1 LKVWVVYKCKR
12 YEHTD
17 TPYPCVIAVLSD
29 VQKAKNLAR
38 TEGAWMTEVEIDKIG
53 TSECKQ

>member
-1 LKVWVVYKCKR
+1 MKVWVVYKCKR

-29 VQKAKNLAR
+29 GQKAKSLAR
-38 TEGAWMTEVEIDKIG
+38 TKGAWMTEIEVDKTG
-53 TSECKQ
+53 TSECK